1 MASDSIGDSAELQF
15 LATVAIDNFPGA
27 PLVFDKKTGGD
38 VTSNPPKH
46 RPGGMCPEISYLALP
61 VYSDITVSRV
71 YVQQRDQVL
80 IGELDPLCG
89 TTYCTVTETP
99 LTATGAPAAFV
110 PRTYRGRLA
119 NIKPGNVD
127 STSNTPRMWEMDVVV
142 ESVAN

>member
-1 MASDSIGDSAELQF
+1 MANSAGELQW
-15 LATVAIDNFPGA
+15 LPSLSIDGFPGA

-38 VTSNPPKH
+38 VTSSPPKH
-46 RPGGMCPEISYLALP
+46 RPGGMGPEVSYLALP
-61 VYSDITVSRV
+61 VYSDVTLTRV
-71 YVQQRDQVL
+71 YEQERDQAL

-99 LTATGAPAAFV
+99 LTPTGTPAPFT

-127 STSNTPRMWEMDVVV
+127 STSATPRMWEIDIVV